1 MMISKQGETL
11 ASRHRDGERGAI
23 IIHVALAV
31 LGLLAFSSSTIDIGM
46 RMVARGQAQT
56 AADAGA
62 MAAALYLAWD
72 DAADFAGAKAAGVV
86 AAQQNIVW
94 GEAPDVQLGDVT
106 FPTCPPGAP
115 GLVDTC
121 VQVNVFRNQARANPL
136 PTVFARLAGPIDQG
150 VQAPATAQVLYGTG
164 PGPGDCV
171 KPFAIPDR
179 WGEYRND
186 EAVTTPWVD
195 DIPQDWPIDEAYSL
209 VPTEHPWDPNDEYNV
224 RYLNGPNRGEY
235 LNDPV
240 VDPATAGD
248 PIDRYPRLLPAPP
261 GYYIPAN
268 PQLEIPE
275 NDNGTILTLKHGN
288 GTQISSSWYY
298 PIVLPNTCGT
308 GAACYRANIAGCA
321 TGEGLSVGTELM
333 NEPGNMVGPT
343 GQGIDALYLQDPNS
357 FWMNDGPGGTYP
369 RGIISTT
376 SGGMGM
382 ASLRLAIV
390 PTFNPETFMAG
401 HMNGRIGG
409 GGGPSNPEIVIT
421 SFVGIFFLPMVVNDA
436 PGHLSPLNFTPTP
449 DNLSDDPTSFL
460 RTVILVR

>member
-1 MMISKQGETL
+1 MIT
-11 ASRHRDGERGAI
+11 RHHRHDERGAI
-23 IIHVALAV
+23 IIHVAVAL
-31 LGLLAFSSSTIDIGM
+31 LGLLAFSSFTIDNGI

-72 DAADFAGAKAAGVV
+72 DPADFAGARAAAIV
-86 AAQQNIVW
+86 AAQQNVVW

-121 VQVNVFRNQARANPL
+121 VQMNVFRNQARTNAI
-136 PTVFARLAGPIDQG
+136 PTVFARLAGAMDQG
-150 VQAPATAQVLYGTG
+150 VQATAIAQVLYGTG

-195 DIPQDWPIDEAYSL
+195 DIPQMWPIDEAYSL
-209 VPTEHPWDPNDEYNV
+209 EAAEHPWDPNDEYNV
-224 RYLNGPNRGEY
+224 RYLNGPNHGEY

-248 PIDRYPRLLPAPP
+248 PIDRYPRLFPAPSD
-261 GYYIPAN
+261 GYHIPAD

-275 NDNGTILTLKHGN
+275 NDNGVRLTLKHGN

-308 GAACYRANIAGCA
+308 GAACYRANIEGCA
-321 TGEGLSVGTELM
+321 TGVGLSVGSGLM

-343 GQGIDALYLQDPNS
+343 GQGIDALYLQDS
-357 FWMNDGPGGTYP
+357 GASWTSDGPGGTYP
-369 RGIISTT
+369 RGIIS
-376 SGGMGM
+376 GGMGM
-382 ASLRLAIV
+382 ASPRLVIV
-390 PTFNPETFMAG
+390 PTFNPKTFMAG
-401 HMNGRIGG
+401 HMNGRIGGGGKGG

-421 SFVGIFFLPMVVNDA
+421 SFVGIFFLPMAGNDV